1 MEAND
6 LLMGGGLA
14 AAKFPTVGTTITGR
28 IVRKP
33 EARQQT
39 DIETGEPLTFANGDP
54 RMQIVVNLAT
64 AERDPDKPEDDGER
78 ALYIKG
84 NMLNAIRDAV
94 RKTGAA
100 GLEVGGT
107 LTVTYTGDGE
117 KKNRAFNAPKLY
129 TATYVPPAAATANE
143 VLMAAPATAAQQ
155 PQWPAVATP
164 GAPVAPVAAAPPPGV
179 DPAMWARM
187 APDQQAAVLAAM
199 GQVAPF

>member
-1 MEAND
+1 MDAND

-14 AAKFPTVGTTITGR
+14 AAKFPTIGTTISGR

-54 RMQIVVNLAT
+54 RMQIVVSLAT
-64 AERDPDKPEDDGER
+64 ADRDPAKADDDGER

-84 NMLNAIRDAV
+84 NMLNAVRDAV
-94 RKTGAA
+94 RRAGAK

-107 LTVTYTGDGE
+107 LTVVYTGDGE

-129 TATYVPPAAATANE
+129 AAEYVPPTNAAVDNL
-143 VLMAAPATAAQQ
+143 LMAGQPATTT
-155 PQWPAVATP
+155 PATGVASP
-164 GAPVAPVAAAPPPGV
+164 PAPTGV

-187 APDQQAAVLAAM
+187 EPDQQQAVLAAV
-199 GQVAPF
+199 GKTAPF

>member
-1 MEAND
+1 MDAND

-14 AAKFPTVGTTITGR
+14 AAKFPTIGTSIAGR

-64 AERDPDKPEDDGER
+64 AERDPAKPEDDGER

-100 GLEVGGT
+100 GLEVGGN
-107 LTVTYTGDGE
+107 LTITYVGDGE

-129 TATYVPPAAATANE
+129 TAAYVPPVAGAANDI
-143 VLMAAPATAAQQ
+143 LMGAPAAAAPALI
-155 PQWPAVATP
+155 PAPAPATP
-164 GAPVAPVAAAPPPGV
+164 AAPAGV
-179 DPAMWARM
+179 DPNMWARM
-187 APDQQAAVLAAM
+187 DAAQQHAVLAAM
-199 GQVAPF
+199 GQTPPF